1 MTVAE
6 QVLRE
11 APFSM
16 AQLAEDAGLS
26 YAMLR
31 SWRIGRKRARPQDLA
46 RIADALR
53 RKSDQLARHADLLER
68 AARERINQDL

>member
-6 QVLRE
+6 EVLHE

-26 YAMLR
+26 YAMMR
-31 SWRIGRKRARPQDLA
+31 SWRIGRKRPRPQDLA
-46 RIADALR
+46 RIAAALE
-53 RKSDQLARHADLLER
+53 RKSVQLARHRGASR
-68 AARERINQDL
+68 T